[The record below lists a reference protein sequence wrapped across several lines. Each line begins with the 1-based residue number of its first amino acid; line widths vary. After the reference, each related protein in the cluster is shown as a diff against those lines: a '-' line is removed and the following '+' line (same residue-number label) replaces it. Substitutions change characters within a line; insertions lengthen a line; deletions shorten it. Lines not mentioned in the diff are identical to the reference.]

1 MGAKKMVNIISEV
14 SKEKIFDLLN
24 HEKRVDDRSFTQ
36 YRDIRIR
43 TNYINKAEGS
53 AMVSLGGT
61 TVLAGVKAQISTPF
75 SNSPDKGIII
85 TNTELLAIASRNF
98 EYGPPNKF
106 AVEISRV
113 VDRSIREAPLV
124 DLGQLCIV
132 EGSKV
137 WKLHVD
143 IYILDFDGNLMDA
156 ACLAAV
162 SALMTTKIPTI
173 KSINDELVIDDD
185 HLTKLPIKEKSVLCT
200 VVKINDQLIVDP
212 LYVEETLMD
221 ASLSIG
227 FREDGTLCAIQK
239 CGLELMSVQEVMTC
253 MNIAFNMSRE
263 LFSILATIKQ

>member
-1 MGAKKMVNIISEV
+1 MVNIISEV

-24 HEKRVDDRSFTQ
+24 HKQRIDERKFTQ
-36 YRDIRIR
+36 YRDIRIQ

-53 AMVSLGGT
+53 AMVSIGGT
-61 TVLAGVKAQISTPF
+61 TVLAGVKAQIGTPF

-85 TNTELLAIASRNF
+85 TNTELLAIANRNF

-113 VDRSIREAPLV
+113 VDRTIRESPLI
-124 DLGQLCIV
+124 DLEKLCII
-132 EGSKV
+132 EGSKA
-137 WKLHVD
+137 WKLHID
-143 IYILDFDGNLMDA
+143 IYILDFDGNIMDA
-156 ACLAAV
+156 SCLAAV
-162 SALMTTKIPTI
+162 SALLTTKIPTV
-173 KSINDELVIDDD
+173 KFVNDEISIDYEN
-185 HLTKLPIKEKSVLCT
+185 LTGLPIKNKSVLCT

-239 CGLELMSVQEVMTC
+239 CGLDIMSVQEIMKS
-253 MNIAFNMSRE
+253 MNIAFNMSRD
-263 LFSILATIKQ
+263 LLNILDDIKQ

>member
-1 MGAKKMVNIISEV
+1 MVNILSEV

-24 HEKRVDDRSFTQ
+24 HEKRIDERDFVQ
-36 YRDIRIR
+36 YRDIRIQ
-43 TNYINKAEGS
+43 TNYVSKADGS
-53 AMVSLGGT
+53 AMVSIGGT
-61 TVLAGVKAQISTPF
+61 TVLAGVKAQIGSPF
-75 SNSPDKGIII
+75 SNSPDQGIII
-85 TNTELLAIASRNF
+85 TNTELLAIASRTF

-113 VDRSIREAPLV
+113 VDRAIREAPLI
-124 DLGQLCIV
+124 DLEKLCIV
-132 EGSKV
+132 EGSKT

-143 IYILDFDGNLMDA
+143 INILDHDGNLMDA

-162 SALMTTKIPTI
+162 SALLTTKIPTV
-173 KSINDELVIDDD
+173 KFVNDEITIDCE
-185 HLTKLPIKEKSVLCT
+185 HLQGLPINTRSVLCT

-227 FREDGTLCAIQK
+227 FKEDGTLCAIQK
-239 CGLELMSVQEVMTC
+239 CGLDILSVKEVMEA

-263 LFSILATIKQ
+263 LFSILDTIKQ

>member
-1 MGAKKMVNIISEV
+1 MVNIISEV

-24 HEKRVDDRSFTQ
+24 HEKRIDERDFNQ
-36 YRDIRIR
+36 YRDVRIR

-61 TVLAGVKAQISTPF
+61 TVLAGVKAQIGTPF
-75 SNSPDKGIII
+75 NNSPNNGIII

-113 VDRSIREAPLV
+113 VDRTIREAPLV
-124 DLGQLCIV
+124 DLEQLCIV

-137 WKLHVD
+137 WKLHID

-162 SALMTTKIPTI
+162 SALMTTRIPSVKIV
-173 KSINDELVIDDD
+173 NDELFFDED
-185 HLTKLPIKEKSVLCT
+185 HLSRLPIKNRSVLCT
-200 VVKINDQLIVDP
+200 VVKIDDQLLVDP
-212 LYVEETLMD
+212 LFVEETLMD

-239 CGLELMSVQEVMTC
+239 CGLELMSVQEVMMC
-253 MNIAFNMSRE
+253 MNLAFNTSRE
-263 LFSILATIKQ
+263 LFSILDTIKQ

>member
-1 MGAKKMVNIISEV
+1 MVNIISEV

-24 HEKRVDDRSFTQ
+24 HERRIDDRKFNQ
-36 YRDIRIR
+36 YRDIRIQ
-43 TNYINKAEGS
+43 TDYINKAEGS

-61 TVLAGVKAQISTPF
+61 TVIAGVKAQIGTPF

-124 DLGQLCIV
+124 DLEQLCII
-132 EGSKV
+132 EGSKT
-137 WKLHVD
+137 WKLHID

-162 SALMTTKIPTI
+162 SALITTRIPTV
-173 KSINDELVIDDD
+173 KFVNDELFVDEE
-185 HLTKLPIKEKSVLCT
+185 HLTRLPIKNRSVLCT

-239 CGLELMSVQEVMTC
+239 CGLELMSVQEVMQC

-263 LFSILATIKQ
+263 LFCVLDKLKQ

>member
-1 MGAKKMVNIISEV
+1 MVNIISEV

-24 HEKRVDDRSFTQ
+24 HEKRIDERSFTE
-36 YRDIRIR
+36 YRDIRIQ
-43 TNYINKAEGS
+43 TNYINKADGS
-53 AMVSLGGT
+53 AMISIGGT
-61 TVLAGVKAQISTPF
+61 TVIAGVKAQLGTPF
-75 SNSPDKGIII
+75 ANSPDKGIII

-113 VDRSIREAPLV
+113 VDRAIREAPLI
-124 DLGQLCIV
+124 DLEKLCIV
-132 EGSKV
+132 EESKV

-143 IYILDFDGNLMDA
+143 IYILDFDGNIMDA

-162 SALMTTKIPTI
+162 SALLTTKIPTV
-173 KSINDELVIDDD
+173 KLVNDEIALDTE
-185 HLTKLPIKEKSVLCT
+185 HLTRLPIKNKSVLCT
-200 VVKINDQLIVDP
+200 IVKINDQLLVDP

-239 CGLELMSVQEVMTC
+239 CGLELMSVQEVMKS

-263 LFSILATIKQ
+263 LFNILDTIKQ

>member
-1 MGAKKMVNIISEV
+1 MVNIISEV

-24 HEKRVDDRSFTQ
+24 HDRRIDERKFTQ
-36 YRDIRIR
+36 YRDIRIQ
-43 TNYINKAEGS
+43 TDYINKAEGS
-53 AMVSLGGT
+53 AMVSIGGT
-61 TVLAGVKAQISTPF
+61 TVLAGVKAQIGTPF

-85 TNTELLAIASRNF
+85 TNTELLAIANRNF

-113 VDRSIREAPLV
+113 VDRTIRESPLI
-124 DLGQLCIV
+124 DLEKLCII
-132 EGSKV
+132 EGSKA
-137 WKLHVD
+137 WKLHID

-156 ACLAAV
+156 SCLAAV
-162 SALMTTKIPTI
+162 SALLTTKIPTV
-173 KSINDELVIDDD
+173 KFVNDEISIDYEN
-185 HLTKLPIKEKSVLCT
+185 LTGLPIKNKSVLCT

-221 ASLSIG
+221 SSLSIG

-239 CGLELMSVQEVMTC
+239 CGLDLMSVQEIMKS

-263 LFSILATIKQ
+263 LLNILNDIKQ

>member
-1 MGAKKMVNIISEV
+1 MVNILSEV
-14 SKEKIFDLLN
+14 SKEKIFDLIN
-24 HEKRVDDRSFTQ
+24 HEQRIDERKFIQ

-43 TNYINKAEGS
+43 TNYISKAEGS
-53 AMVSLGGT
+53 AMVSIGGT
-61 TVLAGVKAQISTPF
+61 TVLAGVKAQIGTPF

-85 TNTELLAIASRNF
+85 TNTELLAIASRHF

-113 VDRSIREAPLV
+113 VDRAIREAPLI
-124 DLGQLCIV
+124 DLEKLCIV
-132 EGSKV
+132 EGSQT

-143 IYILDFDGNLMDA
+143 INILDYDGNLMDA

-162 SALMTTKIPTI
+162 SALLTTKIPTV
-173 KSINDELVIDDD
+173 KFVNDEITIDTE
-185 HLTKLPIKEKSVLCT
+185 HLTKLPIKNRSVLCT
-200 VVKINDQLIVDP
+200 VVKLNDQLLVDP

-239 CGLELMSVQEVMTC
+239 CGLDLLTPQEVMQA
-253 MNIAFNMSRE
+253 MNIAFNTSRE
-263 LFSILATIKQ
+263 LFSILDTIKQ

>member
-1 MGAKKMVNIISEV
+1 MVNIISEV

-24 HEKRVDDRSFTQ
+24 HKQRIDERKFTQ
-36 YRDIRIR
+36 YRDIRIQ

-53 AMVSLGGT
+53 AMVSIGGT
-61 TVLAGVKAQISTPF
+61 TVLAGVKAQIGTPF

-85 TNTELLAIASRNF
+85 TNTELLAIANRNF

-113 VDRSIREAPLV
+113 VDRTIRESPLI
-124 DLGQLCIV
+124 DLEKLCII
-132 EGSKV
+132 EGSKA
-137 WKLHVD
+137 WKLHID

-156 ACLAAV
+156 SCLATV
-162 SALMTTKIPTI
+162 SALITTKIPTV
-173 KSINDELVIDDD
+173 KFVNDEISIDYEN
-185 HLTKLPIKEKSVLCT
+185 LTGLPIKNKSVLCT

-239 CGLELMSVQEVMTC
+239 CGLDIMSVQEIMKS

-263 LFSILATIKQ
+263 LLNILKDIKQ